1 MTRFEI
7 REVEAI
13 EATGSS
19 ARYAA
24 LGLGF
29 GSVWGGVLLLG
40 AALAC

>member
-1 MTRFEI
+1 MTHFEI
-7 REVEAI
+7 TEIQAV
-13 EATGSS
+13 EATGSG

-24 LGLGF
+24 LGLSI

>member
-1 MTRFEI
+1 MFEI
-7 REVEAI
+7 HDIQKV
-13 EATGSS
+13 EATGAG

-24 LGLGF
+24 LGLGV